1 MAIRGEVGIYE
12 GGHVAEDNVAGIIR
26 TAIGL
31 IQVSEYLPLV
41 GEVKFGD
48 GEETLRRDAS
58 MYMYEGLEIRHALS
72 IPLPLSTIILARF
85 LLVNT
90 NIDNKI

>member
-1 MAIRGEVGIYE
+1 MCGSTRGYKAQLVIYLS
-12 GGHVAEDNVAGIIR
+12 I
-26 TAIGL
+26 TA
-31 IQVSEYLPLV
+31 
-41 GEVKFGD
+41 VKVKVGD

-58 MYMYEGLEIRHALS
+58 MYMYKVLEIRNALS
-72 IPLPLSTIILARF
+72 IPLPLSTIILVRF

>member
-1 MAIRGEVGIYE
+1 MAISGEVGIYE
-12 GGHVAEDNVAGIIR
+12 GGHVAEDNVAGILG
-26 TAIGL
+26 TARGSIP
-31 IQVSEYLPLV
+31 VSDYLPLV
-41 GEVKFGD
+41 GEVKVGD

-58 MYMYEGLEIRHALS
+58 MYMYGGLYIRHALS